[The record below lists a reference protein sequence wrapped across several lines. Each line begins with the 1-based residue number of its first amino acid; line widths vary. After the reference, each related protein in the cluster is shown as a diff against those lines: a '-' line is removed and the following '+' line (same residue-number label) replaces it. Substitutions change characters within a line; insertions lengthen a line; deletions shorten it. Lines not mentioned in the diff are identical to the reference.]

1 MERLRES
8 RWSSN
13 ATEARRPF
21 APFSP
26 IRFELAAA
34 SRTRYEKAR
43 HARCR
48 AIESVERALHNGADM
63 PAAMRCG
70 AAQRV
75 TRVCSSRLGTWGQNL
90 HGQGRLELPI
100 RKHDKHVLLVR
111 VPGTL
116 DIRRRTPARAMGCGA
131 MKPANNAEDRPSGR
145 PQMGR
150 VMGRPLPHREET
162 LLHAKRPTQ
171 KRPWLR
177 VRHAVRVPQG
187 SIGAAEFDGSA
198 GNKVCA
204 L

>member
-13 ATEARRPF
+13 ATEARRPL

-48 AIESVERALHNGADM
+48 AIESVACALHNGADM

-70 AAQRV
+70 AARRV
-75 TRVCSSRLGTWGQNL
+75 MRVCSSRLGTWGQNL

-100 RKHDKHVLLVR
+100 CKHDKHVLLVR
-111 VPGTL
+111 APGTL
-116 DIRRRTPARAMGCGA
+116 DIRRRTPARAMGCDA
-131 MKPANNAEDRPSGR
+131 MKPTTDAQDGPSRRP
-145 PQMGR
+145 
-150 VMGRPLPHREET
+150 
-162 LLHAKRPTQ
+162 
-171 KRPWLR
+171 
-177 VRHAVRVPQG
+177 
-187 SIGAAEFDGSA
+187 
-198 GNKVCA
+198 
-204 L
+204 